1 MVSGHKRRK
10 SGRSGGA
17 VSSAFCFRVTVQSGI
32 TGLPGRGVPAG
43 RRIWLNAGGRGEV
56 RNMRPVERQEPGNG
70 GDRDDAENADN
81 AHEAKT
87 EYGKFRG
94 GRAGRK
100 ISGRN
105 GKRTDA
111 VSMCLSVSVADKER
125 RPAGRKGN
133 EASKRRWRGKRSK
146 GRKKE
151 EAREDEADGA
161 SDDQR
166 KKGEGFQ

>member
-1 MVSGHKRRK
+1 MVSGHNGRK

-17 VSSAFCFRVTVQSGI
+17 VSSAFCFRATVQSGI
-32 TGLPGRGVPAG
+32 IGLSGRGVPAG

-70 GDRDDAENADN
+70 DDRDDADNGDNADN

-100 ISGRN
+100 IFGRN

-111 VSMCLSVSVADKER
+111 VSARLSVCATDKER
-125 RPAGRKGN
+125 RPAGRKGS
-133 EASKRRWRGKRSK
+133 ERSKRSK
-146 GRKKE
+146 GRKK
-151 EAREDEADGA
+151 RG
-161 SDDQR
+161 
-166 KKGEGFQ
+166 GERR

>member
-17 VSSAFCFRVTVQSGI
+17 VSSAFCFRATVQSGI

-43 RRIWLNAGGRGEV
+43 RRIWLNAGGRGWV
-56 RNMRPVERQEPGNG
+56 RDMWQDDRQESDNG
-70 GDRDDAENADN
+70 DDRDDADNAENADN

-87 EYGKFRG
+87 EYGKSSIPG

-111 VSMCLSVSVADKER
+111 VFARLSVCATDKGR
-125 RPAGRKGN
+125 RSAGRKGS
-133 EASKRRWRGKRSK
+133 EGSKRSK
-146 GRKKE
+146 GRKK
-151 EAREDEADGA
+151 RG
-161 SDDQR
+161 
-166 KKGEGFQ
+166 GERR